1 MLSGGIDRKE
11 WHARRLMLQRESYS
25 DIPVL
30 KIISVLV
37 SIKFELNHFSISFY
51 TVAEL
56 FSVLVSIKILEI
68 ISVQFQSQY
77 LHHFSNSFCHRQ
89 YSNTVVCVIYTIAQ

>member
-1 MLSGGIDRKE
+1 MKRRVFNSAHYPRLVDVERRYRQE

-89 YSNTVVCVIYTIAQ
+89 